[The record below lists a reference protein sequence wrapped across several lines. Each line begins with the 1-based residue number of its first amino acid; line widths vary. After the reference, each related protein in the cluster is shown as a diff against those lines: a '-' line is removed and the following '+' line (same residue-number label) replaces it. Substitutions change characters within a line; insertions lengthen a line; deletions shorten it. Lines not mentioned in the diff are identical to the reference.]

1 MWLNYKT
8 KPHLV
13 EIFPEGY
20 ISEMIYCL
28 EFALKYSRKK
38 KKKGSKVDEQ
48 MKLDWENVMSC

>member
-38 KKKGSKVDEQ
+38 KKKGVRL
-48 MKLDWENVMSC
+48 MNR